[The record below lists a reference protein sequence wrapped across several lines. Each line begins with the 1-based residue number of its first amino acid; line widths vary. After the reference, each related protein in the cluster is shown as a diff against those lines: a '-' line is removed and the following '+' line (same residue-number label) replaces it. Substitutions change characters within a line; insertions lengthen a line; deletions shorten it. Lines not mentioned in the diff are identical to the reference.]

1 MKCLDVIIVALIV
14 SLVAPILL
22 AFITNR
28 ENRLTKKEQ
37 WAREDAV
44 AAKAQQV
51 VQTLKEN
58 TTVVNTKLDTIHTLV
73 NSNMTAAMQSELA
86 ATRRELVLMKEVL
99 ALKGETPSEAALK
112 EIARTEKDIKEL
124 VMAIEDRTK
133 AIVITPIT
141 VVDPSAAIK

>member
-1 MKCLDVIIVALIV
+1 MDVIIVALIV